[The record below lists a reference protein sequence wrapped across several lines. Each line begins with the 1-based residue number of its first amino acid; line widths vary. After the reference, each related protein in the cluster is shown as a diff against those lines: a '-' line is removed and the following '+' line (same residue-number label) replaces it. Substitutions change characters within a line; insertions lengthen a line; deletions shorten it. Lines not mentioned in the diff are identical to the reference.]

1 MTSLDIHLKTLTP
14 LWTGGVSQTCD
25 RLHESGL
32 IGSLRW
38 GYEILVRGLGMYVC
52 DPTSDDPET
61 RCSFNSE
68 AYQMAKSNGC
78 SEEESLNRG
87 LSTVC
92 PVCYLFGTT
101 GWARLFRLQVV
112 ESQTISLHFRSTFKL
127 NLNWLSR
134 IFDNGDVTYGN
145 ISLQLSFRRGYENYA
160 RRQIALIFHLIA
172 NYGGFGA
179 RTQHG
184 FGQITFPKEFG
195 DINLSQSIQ
204 ELKSHVQGGNLR
216 STGTKIDTPFDLQN
230 FIWLYYELPISS
242 LTPFLKED
250 THWGKPEKKKEM
262 RYIPCVFD
270 LRYKGKGN
278 FGMRKWLRE
287 KGWKESQKLKQL
299 DDLDHLLGSRSQMK
313 IDEDLRTAGRVF
325 FSMPYKKDNNTYAMR
340 MWAFWPRELQHKLPD
355 PNALLELCKAYMV
368 HAFKDIKLISTGSG
382 RDILDRIISE
392 GGSK

>member
-14 LWTGGVSQTCD
+14 LWTGGVDRSCD

-38 GYEILVRGLGMYVC
+38 WYEILLRGLDIYVC

-68 AYQMAKSNGC
+68 AYHLAKSSGC
-78 SEEESLNRG
+78 SEEESLTKG

-112 ESQTISLHFRSTFKL
+112 QSQTTPLHFRSTLKP
-127 NLNWLSR
+127 NSKWLSN
-134 IFDNGDVTYGN
+134 IFDSTNVIYGR
-145 ISLQLSFRRGYENYA
+145 ISIRFSFRRGYENYA

-172 NYGGFGA
+172 NYGGLGS

-184 FGQITFPKEFG
+184 FGQITFPEELR
-195 DINLSQSIQ
+195 DIDLSQSLQ
-204 ELKSHVQGGNLR
+204 ELKSHIKEQNLY
-216 STGTKIDTPFDLQN
+216 STGPMIDTPFDLQN
-230 FIWLYYELPISS
+230 FIWLHYELPISS
-242 LTPFLKED
+242 IYLFLQDSAYFGSKEKQ
-250 THWGKPEKKKEM
+250 GEKD
-262 RYIPCVFD
+262 YIPCVFD
-270 LRYKGKGN
+270 LRYKGTGN

-340 MWAFWPRELQHKLPD
+340 MWAFWPRELQHKLSD
-355 PNALLELCKAYMV
+355 PNALLDLCKEYMRQ
-368 HAFKDIKLISTGSG
+368 AFQNIEPVSSGSG
-382 RDILDRIISE
+382 RDLLDRIK
-392 GGSK
+392 G